1 MKHLVLL
8 SFILVFASCVSFAQ
22 LVETYPNSQRYL
34 FNRYNNTGYIVT
46 DYGSH
51 VEDSITG
58 IKSMLYSKYRDDT
71 NTSVYG
77 IAIPLLTVYHNSELE
92 YFYNLPIDPHLFYD
106 TTDKVYF
113 TLEPTDTTLSPTLY
127 FSTEV
132 FQDNHYIVG
141 NYLELPEETF
151 NIYTPSN
158 NLFPTLEV
166 YFPQPIN
173 IQRPFG
179 VGASAINIW
188 QDNAT
193 DHITELG
200 MLVFLTY
207 LEPATTIMMLVDS
220 NNNITP
226 LPGQDSFGGGPMPI
240 IAPPPCVPPFEIV
253 HVGQQG
259 RNVSF
264 EWRAQ
269 YINSWCE
276 AEYGPKD
283 FAEGT
288 GTVVGPLT
296 PNAEYKCS
304 LTIDSLE
311 NLTEYTL
318 RVRSWCAQTNSF
330 SDWRSL
336 DFTTEEWYTVTA
348 RSNNESWGVVYGGD
362 IYPAGTV
369 VQLTAWPRGPEYLF
383 TNWTD
388 GSQQNPRTVTV
399 TQDTLFKAIFVE
411 QTTEGID
418 LAEGGATLTLSP
430 NPAHS
435 ATTIT
440 APFRIHGWQITD
452 SYGRTVAEQSGLN
465 DYTASADLRRL
476 SPGLYI
482 IRVNSGNGILTKKL
496 IRL

>member
-1 MKHLVLL
+1 M
-8 SFILVFASCVSFAQ
+8 
-22 LVETYPNSQRYL
+22 
-34 FNRYNNTGYIVT
+34 
-46 DYGSH
+46 
-51 VEDSITG
+51 
-58 IKSMLYSKYRDDT
+58 
-71 NTSVYG
+71 
-77 IAIPLLTVYHNSELE
+77 
-92 YFYNLPIDPHLFYD
+92 
-106 TTDKVYF
+106 
-113 TLEPTDTTLSPTLY
+113 
-127 FSTEV
+127 
-132 FQDNHYIVG
+132 G
-141 NYLELPEETF
+141 NYLELPEDTF
-151 NIYTPSN
+151 IVMPNYN

-179 VGASAINIW
+179 VGVAPTNYNWHYWVTYQIAQLCIVVCY
-188 QDNAT
+188 
-193 DHITELG
+193 TED
-200 MLVFLTY
+200 VS
-207 LEPATTIMMLVDS
+207 ATTFVTLLDS
-220 NNNITP
+220 NNNINYIP
-226 LPGQDSFGGGPMPI
+226 DYYSFWGGPMPI
-240 IAPPPCVPPFEIV
+240 IAPPPCVPPWKIDR
-253 HVGQQG
+253 VGQQG
-259 RNVSF
+259 RSVSF

-283 FAEGT
+283 FVEGT

-296 PNAEYKCS
+296 PNADYKCS

-348 RSNNESWGVVYGGD
+348 RSNNEYWGVVYGGD

-399 TQDTLFKAIFVE
+399 TQDTLFKAIFID
-411 QTTEGID
+411 QTAEGID
-418 LAEGGATLTLSP
+418 LAEGGAALTLSP

-435 ATTIT
+435 STTIT
-440 APFRIHGWQITD
+440 APFRILGWQITD

-482 IRVNSGNGILTKKL
+482 IKVNSGNGILTKKL

>member
-1 MKHLVLL
+1 MKK
-8 SFILVFASCVSFAQ
+8 ILALFFVIFLFTTIARSQ
-22 LVETYPNSQRYL
+22 YIEMYPNSQRYY
-34 FNRYNNTGYIVT
+34 FNELTYGEQSEYGGIAGYGDPRNLIVYT
-46 DYGSH
+46 KYLVDTQLTIYGVAIPIIPELYYYYHSC
-51 VEDSITG
+51 DSID
-58 IKSMLYSKYRDDT
+58 S
-71 NTSVYG
+71 
-77 IAIPLLTVYHNSELE
+77 
-92 YFYNLPIDPHLFYD
+92 LPIIDPHILYD
-106 TTDKVYF
+106 SIPSNVYF
-113 TLEPTDTTLSPTLY
+113 ALEPLNNSLPVTVYD
-127 FSTEV
+127 STNIL
-132 FQDNHYIVG
+132 QDNHFITGFFV
-141 NYLELPEETF
+141 LFPE
-151 NIYTPSN
+151 TPSN
-158 NLFPTLEV
+158 NDICPILQTIEV
-166 YFPQPIN
+166 YFTEPITIARSFGLGAHFPKVSTPQYGITVIPGFVN
-173 IQRPFG
+173 PGGGTAFSNW
-179 VGASAINIW
+179 AW
-188 QDNAT
+188 
-193 DHITELG
+193 ITESG
-200 MLVFLTY
+200 
-207 LEPATTIMMLVDS
+207 
-220 NNNITP
+220 NIT
-226 LPGQDSFGGGPMPI
+226 QSTEANFWSGPFPI
-240 IAPPPCVPPFEIV
+240 IAPPPCVPPFEIDL
-253 HVGQQG
+253 VGQQG
-259 RNVSF
+259 RSVSF

-283 FAEGT
+283 FVEGT

-296 PNAEYKCS
+296 PNADYKCS

-348 RSNNESWGVVYGGD
+348 KSNNESWGVVYGGD

-440 APFRIHGWQITD
+440 APFRILGWQITD

-465 DYTASADLRRL
+465 DYTVSADLRRL

-482 IRVNSGNGILTKKL
+482 IKVNSGNGILTKKL

>member
-1 MKHLVLL
+1 MTIMKKTL
-8 SFILVFASCVSFAQ
+8 SLFLIIFLSSSFAWSQ
-22 LVETYPNSQRYL
+22 YVETYPNSQRYY
-34 FNRYNNTGYIVT
+34 FN
-46 DYGSH
+46 
-51 VEDSITG
+51 E
-58 IKSMLYSKYRDDT
+58 L
-71 NTSVYG
+71 VYG
-77 IAIPLLTVYHNSELE
+77 EQSFLSCAGGVGAQIMYTRYATDTQLTVYGVAIPIESFIPNEHRSCDSISTIPTIDPLILYDSVPHNVYFALE
-92 YFYNLPIDPHLFYD
+92 PINDSLPITIYD
-106 TTDKVYF
+106 STSILENNHFITGNYVQFPEPPRTDDRCPIYQTIEVYYTQPITIARSFGLGANFPKVSTSQYILAGI
-113 TLEPTDTTLSPTLY
+113 TILRYPEEGSANSY
-127 FSTEV
+127 FSTV
-132 FQDNHYIVG
+132 SG
-141 NYLELPEETF
+141 NIIHGNGPY
-151 NIYTPSN
+151 
-158 NLFPTLEV
+158 
-166 YFPQPIN
+166 
-173 IQRPFG
+173 
-179 VGASAINIW
+179 
-188 QDNAT
+188 
-193 DHITELG
+193 
-200 MLVFLTY
+200 
-207 LEPATTIMMLVDS
+207 
-220 NNNITP
+220 
-226 LPGQDSFGGGPMPI
+226 FGGPGIMPI
-240 IAPPPCVPPFEIV
+240 IAPPPCVPPFKIDR
-253 HVGQQG
+253 VGQQG
-259 RNVSF
+259 RSVSF

-276 AEYGPKD
+276 AEYGPRD

-288 GTVVGPLT
+288 GSVVGPIT

-318 RVRSWCAQTNSF
+318 RVRSWCDQTNSF

-348 RSNNESWGVVYGGD
+348 RSNNEYWGVVYGGD

-399 TQDTLFKAIFVE
+399 TQDTLFKAIFID
-411 QTTEGID
+411 QSAEGID

-440 APFRIHGWQITD
+440 APFRILGWQITD

>member
-1 MKHLVLL
+1 MNGLR
-8 SFILVFASCVSFAQ
+8 F
-22 LVETYPNSQRYL
+22 
-34 FNRYNNTGYIVT
+34 
-46 DYGSH
+46 
-51 VEDSITG
+51 
-58 IKSMLYSKYRDDT
+58 
-71 NTSVYG
+71 
-77 IAIPLLTVYHNSELE
+77 
-92 YFYNLPIDPHLFYD
+92 
-106 TTDKVYF
+106 
-113 TLEPTDTTLSPTLY
+113 
-127 FSTEV
+127 
-132 FQDNHYIVG
+132 
-141 NYLELPEETF
+141 
-151 NIYTPSN
+151 
-158 NLFPTLEV
+158 
-166 YFPQPIN
+166 
-173 IQRPFG
+173 
-179 VGASAINIW
+179 W
-188 QDNAT
+188 
-193 DHITELG
+193 
-200 MLVFLTY
+200 
-207 LEPATTIMMLVDS
+207 
-220 NNNITP
+220 
-226 LPGQDSFGGGPMPI
+226 GGPMPI
-240 IAPPPCVPPFEIV
+240 IAPPPCVPPFEIN

-259 RNVSF
+259 RSVSF

-296 PNAEYKCS
+296 PNADYKCS

-318 RVRSWCAQTNSF
+318 RVRSWCDQTNSF

-348 RSNNESWGVVYGGD
+348 RSNNEYWGVVYGGD

-399 TQDTLFKAIFVE
+399 TQDTLFKAIFID
-411 QTTEGID
+411 QSAEGID

-435 ATTIT
+435 TTTIT
-440 APFRIHGWQITD
+440 APFRILGWQITD
-452 SYGRTVAEQSGLN
+452 SYGRTVAEQSCLN
-465 DYTASADLRRL
+465 DYAASADLRRL

>member
-1 MKHLVLL
+1 MKNTITLFLIISL
-8 SFILVFASCVSFAQ
+8 SSSFAMSQ
-22 LVETYPNSQRYL
+22 FVETYPNSQRYY
-34 FNRYNNTGYIVT
+34 FNELTYGEYSFFAGSANPIDTTARNNIIYTRYIIDTQLTI
-46 DYGSH
+46 YGVAIPISAPWYLQ
-51 VEDSITG
+51 VDIFCDSIT
-58 IKSMLYSKYRDDT
+58 T
-71 NTSVYG
+71 
-77 IAIPLLTVYHNSELE
+77 
-92 YFYNLPIDPHLFYD
+92 LPTIDPHLLYD
-106 TTDKVYF
+106 SIPNMVYF
-113 TLEPTDTTLSPTLY
+113 ALEPLNNSLPITIYD
-127 FSTEV
+127 ST
-132 FQDNHYIVG
+132 FILQNNHYIIG
-141 NYLELPEETF
+141 NFVQFPETPIF
-151 NIYTPSN
+151 NIC
-158 NLFPTLEV
+158 PTFQTIEV
-166 YFPQPIN
+166 YFSQPIA
-173 IQRPFG
+173 IARAFG
-179 VGASAINIW
+179 LGASLTNFRYRSGIGVLVNPLEGTANSNFATVSGNIILMNGLRFW
-188 QDNAT
+188 
-193 DHITELG
+193 
-200 MLVFLTY
+200 
-207 LEPATTIMMLVDS
+207 
-220 NNNITP
+220 
-226 LPGQDSFGGGPMPI
+226 GGPMPI
-240 IAPPPCVPPFEIV
+240 IAPPPCVPPFEIN

-259 RNVSF
+259 RSVSF

-296 PNAEYKCS
+296 PNADYKCS

-399 TQDTLFKAIFVE
+399 TQDTLFKAIFID
-411 QTTEGID
+411 QTAEGID

>member
-1 MKHLVLL
+1 MKKTVVFLFVILL
-8 SFILVFASCVSFAQ
+8 SSSFAWSQ
-22 LVETYPNSQRYL
+22 YVETYPNSQRYY
-34 FNRYNNTGYIVT
+34 FNELS
-46 DYGSH
+46 YGEQSRFVGEH
-51 VEDSITG
+51 QAESLLQSTRDIMYTKYAVDSQIT
-58 IKSMLYSKYRDDT
+58 I
-71 NTSVYG
+71 YG
-77 IAIPLLTVYHNSELE
+77 VAIPICTKLHLNYSLCYCDSTNI
-92 YFYNLPIDPHLFYD
+92 PTIDPHLLYD
-106 TTDKVYF
+106 SVPDNVYF
-113 TLEPTDTTLSPTLY
+113 ALEPLNNSSPVTIYDSTSILQNNHFITGY
-127 FSTEV
+127 FVRFPETPNNGDGCPIAQMVEVYYTQPITITRSFGLGVLFPKSGQDFVGAIATIIKPGSSTE
-132 FQDNHYIVG
+132 FS
-141 NYLELPEETF
+141 YL
-151 NIYTPSN
+151 
-158 NLFPTLEV
+158 
-166 YFPQPIN
+166 
-173 IQRPFG
+173 
-179 VGASAINIW
+179 ASV
-188 QDNAT
+188 
-193 DHITELG
+193 LG
-200 MLVFLTY
+200 D
-207 LEPATTIMMLVDS
+207 TIMRLFEYS
-220 NNNITP
+220 YW
-226 LPGQDSFGGGPMPI
+226 SGPFPI

-259 RNVSF
+259 RSVSF

-296 PNAEYKCS
+296 PNADYKCS

-348 RSNNESWGVVYGGD
+348 RSNNEYWGVVYGGD

-399 TQDTLFKAIFVE
+399 TQDTLFKAIFID
-411 QTTEGID
+411 QSAEGID

-440 APFRIHGWQITD
+440 APFRILGWQITD
-452 SYGRTVAEQSGLN
+452 SYGRTVAKQSGLN

>member
-1 MKHLVLL
+1 MKNTL
-8 SFILVFASCVSFAQ
+8 SLFLIIFLSSSFAWSQ
-22 LVETYPNSQRYL
+22 YIETYPSSQRYYFNELSIGENSRFFGVSRADTL
-34 FNRYNNTGYIVT
+34 FYGLRKIVYT
-46 DYGSH
+46 KYSIDNQLTIYG
-51 VEDSITG
+51 VAIPIFTTPNPYPFCDSIPT
-58 IKSMLYSKYRDDT
+58 
-71 NTSVYG
+71 
-77 IAIPLLTVYHNSELE
+77 
-92 YFYNLPIDPHLFYD
+92 IDPHLLYYSIPD
-106 TTDKVYF
+106 NVYF
-113 TLEPTDTTLSPTLY
+113 ALEPLNESLPVTIYDSTSILQNNHFITGNFVQLS
-127 FSTEV
+127 E
-132 FQDNHYIVG
+132 
-141 NYLELPEETF
+141 
-151 NIYTPSN
+151 TPSSN
-158 NLFPTLEV
+158 EICPTFQTIEV
-166 YFPQPIN
+166 YYTQPIT
-173 IQRPFG
+173 IARSFG
-179 VGASAINIW
+179 
-188 QDNAT
+188 
-193 DHITELG
+193 LG
-200 MLVFLTY
+200 VPY
-207 LEPATTIMMLVDS
+207 LRTNT
-220 NNNITP
+220 NNNIVGITAVDFLSEGTACSVMAMVSGDIIQRGDP
-226 LPGQDSFGGGPMPI
+226 LFWSGPFPI
-240 IAPPPCVPPFEIV
+240 IAPPPCVPPFEIDNI
-253 HVGQQG
+253 GQQG
-259 RNVSF
+259 KSVSF

-276 AEYGPKD
+276 AEYGPRD

-348 RSNNESWGVVYGGD
+348 RSNNEYWGVVYGGD

-411 QTTEGID
+411 QSTEGID

-440 APFRIHGWQITD
+440 APFRILGWQITD
-452 SYGRTVAEQSGLN
+452 SYGRIVAKQSGLN
-465 DYTASADLRRL
+465 DYTVSADLRRL